1 MKVSKGFLGK
11 LLGEHGRVRS
21 EETMPFVLAVMGTD
35 RGVGTT
41 HFCMAALN
49 FLLNVRGLNAV
60 MAELNP
66 HPAEECMRNSGE
78 EAADFI
84 LPFERIQMAE
94 NRYDVVILDI
104 SSDYP
109 QGRSE
114 FLRGGMRLLL
124 GSLSPWKSEKLENV
138 IKNMAEDGINKSF
151 ICLSLSYNR
160 EAAGRIKR
168 AYGIDTQPLM
178 FIENPLSLKPQQCVW
193 LNEKLE
199 SIWK

>member
-1 MKVSKGFLGK
+1 
-11 LLGEHGRVRS
+11 
-21 EETMPFVLAVMGTD
+21 
-35 RGVGTT
+35 
-41 HFCMAALN
+41 
-49 FLLNVRGLNAV
+49 
-60 MAELNP
+60 
-66 HPAEECMRNSGE
+66 MRNSGE

-138 IKNMAEDGINKSF
+138 IRNMAEDGINKSF